1 MARYLFSYNTRAD
14 FKPLQIN
21 KFILNNIEY
30 SDVGKFIIEMLDID
44 RKEPLEYV
52 LELQAREYYV
62 KWFND
67 FSKTAFA
74 TETDE
79 EITAS
84 YRLSTYVLKFTLI
97 LYLFDTAYNKIDTV
111 KKDKLAIPLKYM
123 KAAIYLM
130 ELFQEENH
138 KILNLF
144 EKHKKLNFKID
155 DTLIK
160 LQKKIQAN
168 ENKRITRS
176 QATNGIRGLTAS
188 RLNELINQGLFV
200 QEIIDKTKYI
210 RQR

>member
-1 MARYLFSYNTRAD
+1 
-14 FKPLQIN
+14 
-21 KFILNNIEY
+21 
-30 SDVGKFIIEMLDID
+30 
-44 RKEPLEYV
+44 
-52 LELQAREYYV
+52 
-62 KWFND
+62 
-67 FSKTAFA
+67 
-74 TETDE
+74 
-79 EITAS
+79 
-84 YRLSTYVLKFTLI
+84 
-97 LYLFDTAYNKIDTV
+97 
-111 KKDKLAIPLKYM
+111 M